1 MAVDTSGM
9 YLVKVLASLL
19 VIRES
24 TLLQKRR
31 LELQAALF
39 KRALDREHSQEE
51 RRVGGAGG

>member
-1 MAVDTSGM
+1 MAVDNVGNV
-9 YLVKVLASLL
+9 LGQVLASLL

-51 RRVGGAGG
+51 REWEAG

>member
-51 RRVGGAGG
+51 REWEAPG